1 MLNAASNF
9 FLKAEKPKPLFFKV
23 VIFRCTPY
31 SSPCFLYPENARGEQ
46 ISGQHTICFHKLLV
60 FLSKHRADRFLLWWL
75 FLHRRLRPRQRGS
88 SCDERLSLSFWW
100 FLAKKCFPFLSGKP
114 KKVFQLFLEQSLSAS
129 MQGVI
134 VTFFRLLLLSNGASP
149 LRSPLLVPVKSP

>member
-1 MLNAASNF
+1 MYTLLITGFFCIPKTLAASKFPVSTQSVCTNC
-9 FLKAEKPKPLFFKV
+9 LFFSRITV
-23 VIFRCTPY
+23 PIGFCCGGFSSTAGYVPGNEAHLAMSDFR
-31 SSPCFLYPENARGEQ
+31 SPL
-46 ISGQHTICFHKLLV
+46 
-60 FLSKHRADRFLLWWL
+60 
-75 FLHRRLRPRQRGS
+75 
-88 SCDERLSLSFWW
+88 WW